1 MQNPSNHRTLHK
13 LRFKVRTD
21 KLALLVIDMTNAFVE
36 KASPLEVPESK
47 KIIPP
52 IKALIKACHENSVP
66 VIFANHCFRPDG
78 LDKGLMFDFY
88 PVLAKGFLY
97 DGARG
102 TRVIPELK
110 PSKEDF
116 IVKKSRYS
124 AFYNTE
130 LDSILRGL
138 RRDTLIICGTS
149 TEFCCESTAR
159 DAFYRDY
166 KVLFPSDANA
176 TESEMIQR
184 ATLATISRGF
194 GEVLATEEV
203 IGLVSGKRSNKP

>member
-1 MQNPSNHRTLHK
+1 M
-13 LRFKVRTD
+13 RFNVRTD
-21 KLALLVIDMTNAFVE
+21 KLSLLVIDMTNAFVE
-36 KASPLEVPESK
+36 KGSPLEDPGSR
-47 KIIPP
+47 KIIRP

-66 VIFANHCFRPDG
+66 VIFANHCFRRDG
-78 LDKGLMFDFY
+78 LDRGLMFDFY
-88 PVLAKGFLY
+88 PVLKEGFLY

-102 TRVIPELK
+102 THVISELK
-110 PSKEDF
+110 PIKGDF

-138 RRDTLIICGTS
+138 GRDTLIICGTS

-166 KVLFPSDANA
+166 KVLFLSDANA

-194 GEVLATEEV
+194 GQVLTTEEM
-203 IGLVSGKRSNKP
+203 IGLISGKRRNTKLRAS